1 MDINI
6 MLFLQIGQFGIA
18 YFFLYRYLFAPAYKI
33 LNEQELFEKK
43 LYKDLEQEQGIKISL
58 QKTYRQRRFALKES
72 LMHMVPEDAVQ
83 SHLQKVEGQSV
94 LYHVEEIE
102 ISKKKIE
109 ETKLFL
115 VENLSQVR
123 K

>member
-6 MLFLQIGQFGIA
+6 MLFFQIGQFGIA

-33 LNEQELFEKK
+33 LDEQELFEKK
-43 LYKDLEQEQGIKISL
+43 LYKDLEQEQGVKVSL
-58 QKTYRQRRFALKES
+58 EKTYRQRQLMMKES
-72 LMHMVPEDAVQ
+72 LMNMVPADAVET
-83 SHLQKVEGQSV
+83 HLHKLKGQSI
-94 LYHVEEIE
+94 LYHVDHIE
-102 ISKKKIE
+102 ISKNNRE
-109 ETKLFL
+109 QTETFL